1 MSDIDWPQIKKD
13 VVVVIFQDEV
23 DLFKLQLRS
32 FNTFLEEC
40 NLHIV
45 INEDNIKPVHSS
57 IKRDIIRSKHK
68 IKIWS
73 RKEILGDR
81 DFKKVPG
88 WTTQQLLKLMIPLKR
103 DWIVFDAKDLLIRPV
118 QLIDLDKKQRK
129 DYENIFG
136 DDPQAIFY
144 QGVIKLCKRNKLRKK
159 IDPKNINMNHTPRVI
174 VNGVIREIMKMF
186 KNDDEFIDWFL
197 SFEVQGEFILHDYVA
212 LQLDVPQ
219 KLRFPVSFNA
229 GIWRQHNFDELTFD
243 SLPPTTHVYKC
254 HRRVYAIKENREKV
268 DKWMYNIMKR
278 YEQYYDAL
286 MGKNIT

>member
-1 MSDIDWPQIKKD
+1 MIDWPEKKED

-32 FNTFLEEC
+32 FNTFLETC

-45 INEDNIKPVHSS
+45 INEDDIKPVYSS
-57 IKRDIIRSKHK
+57 IKRSIVRSKHK

-73 RKEILGDR
+73 RREILGDR
-81 DFKKVPG
+81 DFSNVSG

-129 DYENIFG
+129 DYENLFG
-136 DDPQAIFY
+136 DDPQADFY

-186 KNDDEFIDWFL
+186 KSDDEFIDWFL

-212 LQLDVPQ
+212 LQLDLPQ
-219 KLRFPVSFNA
+219 KLRFPLSFNA
-229 GIWRQHNFDELTFD
+229 GIWRQHNFDAISFD
-243 SLPPTTHVYKC
+243 RLPITTHVYKC
-254 HRRVYAIKENREKV
+254 HRRVYMVPENKEKV
-268 DKWMYNIMKR
+268 DQWMNNVIKTYVNYQK
-278 YEQYYDAL
+278 AL
-286 MGKNIT
+286 LGQ

>member
-1 MSDIDWPQIKKD
+1 MIDWPEKKED
-13 VVVVIFQDEV
+13 VVVVIYKDEI

-32 FNTFLEEC
+32 FNTFLETC

-45 INEDNIKPVHSS
+45 INEDDINPVYKALKKP
-57 IKRDIIRSKHK
+57 IIQSKHK
-68 IKIWS
+68 VKLWS
-73 RKEILGDR
+73 RREILGDR
-81 DFKKVPG
+81 DFSNVSG

-129 DYENIFG
+129 DYENLFG
-136 DDPQAIFY
+136 DDPQADFY

-186 KNDDEFIDWFL
+186 KSDDEFIDWFL

-212 LQLDVPQ
+212 LQLDLPQ
-219 KLRFPVSFNA
+219 KLRFPLSFNA
-229 GIWRQHNFDELTFD
+229 GIWRQHNFDAISFD
-243 SLPPTTHVYKC
+243 RLPITTHVYKC
-254 HRRVYAIKENREKV
+254 HRRVYMVPENKEKV
-268 DKWMYNIMKR
+268 DQWMNNVIKTYVNYQK
-278 YEQYYDAL
+278 AL
-286 MGKNIT
+286 LGQ

>member
-1 MSDIDWPQIKKD
+1 MIDWPEKKED

-32 FNTFLEEC
+32 FNTFLETC

-45 INEDNIKPVHSS
+45 INEDNIKPVYSS
-57 IKRDIIRSKHK
+57 IKRSIVRSKHK

-73 RKEILGDR
+73 RREILGDR
-81 DFKKVPG
+81 DFSNVSG

-129 DYENIFG
+129 DYENLFG
-136 DDPQAIFY
+136 DDPQADFY

-186 KNDDEFIDWFL
+186 KSDDEFIDWFL

-212 LQLDVPQ
+212 LQLDLPQ
-219 KLRFPVSFNA
+219 KLRFPLSFNA
-229 GIWRQHNFDELTFD
+229 GIWRQHNFDAISFD
-243 SLPPTTHVYKC
+243 RLPITTHVYKC
-254 HRRVYAIKENREKV
+254 HRRVYMVPENKEKV
-268 DKWMYNIMKR
+268 DQWMNNVIKTYVNYQK
-278 YEQYYDAL
+278 AL
-286 MGKNIT
+286 LGQ

>member
-1 MSDIDWPQIKKD
+1 MIDWPEKKED

-32 FNTFLEEC
+32 FNTFLETC

-45 INEDNIKPVHSS
+45 INEDNIKPVYSS
-57 IKRDIIRSKHK
+57 IKRSIVRSKHK

-73 RKEILGDR
+73 RREILGDR
-81 DFKKVPG
+81 DFSNVSG

-129 DYENIFG
+129 DYENLFG
-136 DDPQAIFY
+136 DDPQADFY

-186 KNDDEFIDWFL
+186 KSDDEFIDSFL

-212 LQLDVPQ
+212 LQLDLPQ
-219 KLRFPVSFNA
+219 KLRFPLSFNA
-229 GIWRQHNFDELTFD
+229 GIWRQHNFDAISFD
-243 SLPPTTHVYKC
+243 RLPITTHVYKC
-254 HRRVYAIKENREKV
+254 HRRVYMVPENKEKV
-268 DKWMYNIMKR
+268 DQWMNNVIKTYVNYQK
-278 YEQYYDAL
+278 AL
-286 MGKNIT
+286 LGQ